1 MLGVDEAGQAQCDA
15 VHLVPVGAV
24 ELRQRFEKVRLA
36 VAGRRDAAGL
46 VPVHRIVHDRV
57 FDLGAAH
64 VKDHDLHA
72 GLLPV
77 PFFLIMAKNRL

>member
-46 VPVHRIVHDRV
+46 VPVHRIVHD
-57 FDLGAAH
+57 
-64 VKDHDLHA
+64 
-72 GLLPV
+72 
-77 PFFLIMAKNRL
+77 